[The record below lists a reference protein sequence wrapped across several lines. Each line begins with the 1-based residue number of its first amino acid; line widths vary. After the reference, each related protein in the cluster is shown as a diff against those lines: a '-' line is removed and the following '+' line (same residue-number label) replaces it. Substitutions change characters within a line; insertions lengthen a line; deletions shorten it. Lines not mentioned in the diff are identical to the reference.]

1 MKQHYFDYAASTP
14 MDTDVLAAMQPYL
27 TTQFYNPSAEYLAAK
42 EVRQALEHARTTVSR
57 VLGTRPSEVYFT
69 AGGTEAN
76 NMALQGIMRQY
87 PDANVVVS
95 AIEHSSVLEPA
106 KLFDAQIA
114 PVSSKGI
121 IDLAALEKR
130 IDEKTVLVSIMYA
143 NNEIGTVQPIRKIA
157 NFLQFVREERRKK
170 GNKLPLFL
178 HTDACQAANYL
189 DLHVSRLGVDLMT
202 LNGSKIYGPK
212 QSGALYVRAG
222 IVLQPLVLGGGQ
234 EHGLRSGTENVAGA
248 VGFAAALQKT
258 EKVKRDESD
267 RLKQLR
273 DNLISQLWVLTPN
286 IKINGHEKLRLP
298 NNIHILIPDCDNER
312 LVMELD
318 ERGIICAAGSACSA
332 SSEEPSHVLK
342 AIGLSDKDA
351 QSSIRITMGRGTT
364 LKDTQTLAE
373 VLTEVLQ

>member
-248 VGFAAALQKT
+248 VGFAAELQKT

>member
-298 NNIHILIPDCDNER
+298 NNIHVLIPDCDNER

-364 LKDTQTLAE
+364 LKDTKTLAE